1 MAVEGRSAGGLLV
14 GAAINRAPDVFCAA
28 VGAVPFLDAA
38 GTLQDATLPL
48 TANEWEEFGNP
59 NEAKGLESVMGFSPV
74 HNVRQGVRYPRMLLL
89 PALNDARTGFWE
101 ALKFAHAIRTNGY
114 NAEWQGVE
122 GSDESACAGSEATGS
137 KTTGSSQAVYVSM
150 DLEGGHFR
158 SADPVERAKQRGKEL
173 GFLLA
178 ALRHRILRGP
188 AL

>member
-1 MAVEGRSAGGLLV
+1 MFP
-14 GAAINRAPDVFCAA
+14 I
-28 VGAVPFLDAA
+28 DAA

-59 NEAKGLESVMGFSPV
+59 NEASGFESVMSFSPV
-74 HNVRQGVRYPRMLLL
+74 HNVRRGVRYPRMLLL

-101 ALKFAHAIRTNGY
+101 ALKLAHAIRSNGY
-114 NAEWQGVE
+114 RAEE
-122 GSDESACAGSEATGS
+122 GAGGDESAGAGGAATGSEATGS
-137 KTTGSSQAVYVSM
+137 SNQAVYVSM

-178 ALRHRILRGP
+178 ALR
-188 AL
+188 AASS